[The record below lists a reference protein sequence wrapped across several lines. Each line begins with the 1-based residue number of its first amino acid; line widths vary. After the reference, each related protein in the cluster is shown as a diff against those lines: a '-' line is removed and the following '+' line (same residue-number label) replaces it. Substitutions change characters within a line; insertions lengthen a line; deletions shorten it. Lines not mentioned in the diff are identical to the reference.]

1 MEREYDLESNLIID
15 CGSTTTR
22 AALIDMVAG
31 EFRLVATGETATTVE
46 APWSRISIGV
56 REAIRQIERR
66 TSRILLSGQG
76 QPIVPERED
85 GSGVDGIVATVN
97 AAVPLRVAVAGL
109 IRGLSVESLLKAT
122 DCSYVV
128 VQNVVARDDAMNKGR
143 AGSSLQAMMRDTLQS
158 RPDAI
163 LFGGGVDGGAVS
175 PVTEI
180 ARDVAAILSASEEGG
195 RVHVVFAGN
204 KEARTEIAR
213 VLGECCNLRVVN
225 NVRPTLTDEDL
236 AGAEEEVRGLYRES
250 KMGRVPGFGE
260 LKSWVSAPILTTA
273 EGLELALRYLARL
286 YELDALVVDLGSA
299 TTHVAGVI
307 GGHYGST
314 VSAELGVGYGAGK
327 VLEQAGMGQ
336 LLRWLPFEM
345 DAHEAQNQILNK
357 ALRPMTVPETE
368 EELQLEQ
375 AVARE
380 AISLTLR
387 RARNRWLGGGSGPQ
401 EGLMPPVDLIVGRGG
416 ALSGAASLG
425 QAALILLDAVQP
437 IGVCSLALDQASL
450 LPQLGALAAVQPLA
464 AAQALARDG
473 FLRLGTV
480 IALAGTGREGGV
492 ALKLKID
499 YDDGQSIRVEV
510 PFGALEVVPLATG
523 KRAVVEMR
531 PSSQFD
537 VGLGSKG
544 RGATT
549 EVAGGALGIIVDARG
564 RPLPLPIEENKRR
577 TTIQEWMWE
586 LGI

>member
-1 MEREYDLESNLIID
+1 MEREYDLESILIID

-22 AALIDMVAG
+22 AALIDLVAG

-46 APWSRISIGV
+46 APWSRISIGA
-56 REAIRQIERR
+56 REAIRQVEKR
-66 TSRILLSGQG
+66 TGRILLSGQG
-76 QPIVPERED
+76 QPVVPERED

-97 AAVPLRVAVAGL
+97 AAVPLRVVVVGL

-128 VQNVVARDDAMNKGR
+128 VQNVVARDDAVDKGR
-143 AGSSLQAMMRDTLQS
+143 ATSNLQAMMRDMLQS
-158 RPDAI
+158 SPDAI

-175 PVTEI
+175 AVTET

-213 VLGECCNLRVVN
+213 VLGESCNLRVVN

-236 AGAEEEVRGLYRES
+236 AGVEEEVRGLYRES

-307 GGHYGST
+307 GGQYGST
-314 VSAELGVGYGAGK
+314 MSAELGVGYGAGK

-345 DAHEAQNQILNK
+345 ETHEAENQILNK
-357 ALRPMTVPETE
+357 VLRPMTVPETE

-380 AISLTLR
+380 AISITLR
-387 RARNRWLGGGSGPQ
+387 RARSRWLDGGSGP
-401 EGLMPPVDLIVGRGG
+401 EGGLMPPVDLIVGRGG
-416 ALSGAASLG
+416 ALSGVASLG
-425 QAALILLDAVQP
+425 QAALILLDAIQP
-437 IGVCSLALDQASL
+437 TGVCSLALDQASV
-450 LPQLGALAAVQPLA
+450 LPQLGALATVQPLA

-473 FLRLGTV
+473 FFRLGTV
-480 IALAGTGREGGV
+480 IALTGTGREGGV

-510 PFGALEVVPLATG
+510 PFGALEVLPLATG
-523 KRAVVEMR
+523 KRATVEMR
-531 PSSQFD
+531 PGSQFD

-564 RPLPLPIEENKRR
+564 RPLSLPGEEHKRR

>member
-1 MEREYDLESNLIID
+1 MEREYDLESILVID

-22 AALIDMVAG
+22 AALIDLVG
-31 EFRLVATGETATTVE
+31 DEFRLVATGETATTVE

-56 REAIRQIERR
+56 REAIRQLEKR
-66 TSRILLSGQG
+66 TSRTMLSSQG

-85 GSGVDGIVATVN
+85 GSGVDGVVATVN
-97 AAVPLRVAVAGL
+97 AAIPLRVAVVGL
-109 IRGLSVESLLKAT
+109 IHSLSVDSLLKAT

-128 VQNVVARDDAMNKGR
+128 VQNVVARDDVTDEGNA
-143 AGSSLQAMMRDTLQS
+143 ASSLQAMMRNTLRS

-175 PVTEI
+175 PVTET
-180 ARDVAAILSASEEGG
+180 ARDIAAVLSASEEGG

-213 VLGECCNLRVVN
+213 ILGECCNLRVVN
-225 NVRPTLTDEDL
+225 NVRPTLTEEDL
-236 AGAEEEVRGLYRES
+236 AGAEDEIRDLYRES

-273 EGLELALRYLARL
+273 EGLEVVLRYLARL
-286 YELDALVVDLGSA
+286 HQLDALVVDLGSA
-299 TTHVAGVI
+299 TTHIAAVI
-307 GGHYGST
+307 GGRYGST
-314 VSAELGVGYGAGK
+314 VSADLGVGYGATN
-327 VLEQAGMGQ
+327 VLAQAGMEQ

-345 DAHEAQNQILNK
+345 DPHEAQNQILNK
-357 ALRPMTVPETE
+357 GLRPMTVPETE
-368 EELQLEQ
+368 KGLLLEQ

-387 RARNRWLGGGSGPQ
+387 RAKSRWLGARSGSQ
-401 EGLMPPVDLIVGRGG
+401 QGLMPPVDLIVGRGG
-416 ALSGAASLG
+416 ALSGAPTLG

-437 IGVCSLALDQASL
+437 TGVCSLAIDEASL
-450 LPQLGALAAVQPLA
+450 LPQLGALAALEPLA

-473 FLRLGTV
+473 FCRLGTV
-480 IALAGTGREGGV
+480 IALAGTGKVGTV

-499 YDDGQSIRVEV
+499 YDDRQTLRVEV
-510 PFGALEVVPLATG
+510 PFGSLEVLPLMTG

-549 EVAGGALGIIVDARG
+549 EVAGGTLGIIVDARG
-564 RPLPLPIEENKRR
+564 RPLSLPTEEDKRR

>member
-1 MEREYDLESNLIID
+1 MEREYDLESILIID

-22 AALIDMVAG
+22 AALVDLVAG
-31 EFRLVATGETATTVE
+31 EFRLLAAGETATTVE

-56 REAIRQIERR
+56 REAIRQIEQR
-66 TSRILLSGQG
+66 TNRVLLSGQG

-97 AAVPLRVAVAGL
+97 AAVPLRVAVVGL
-109 IRGLSVESLLKAT
+109 IRDLSVESLLKVT
-122 DCSYVV
+122 DCSYVA
-128 VQNVVARDDAMNKGR
+128 VQNVVARDDAADKGR
-143 AGSSLQAMMRDTLQS
+143 AESSLQAMMRDTLRS
-158 RPDAI
+158 RPDAV
-163 LFGGGVDGGAVS
+163 LFGGGVDGGAVA
-175 PVTEI
+175 PVTEM
-180 ARDVAAILSASEEGG
+180 ARDIAAILSASEEGG
-195 RVHVVFAGN
+195 RVHVIFAGN
-204 KEARTEIAR
+204 KEARTEVAG

-225 NVRPTLTDEDL
+225 NVRPTLSDEDL
-236 AGAEEEVRGLYRES
+236 ASAEEEVRGLYRDS

-273 EGLELALRYLARL
+273 GGLELALRYLARL
-286 YELDALVVDLGSA
+286 YDLNALVVDLGSA

-307 GGHYGST
+307 DGHYGST

-327 VLEQAGMGQ
+327 VLEQAGMAQ
-336 LLRWLPFEM
+336 LLRWLPSEL
-345 DAHEAQNQILNK
+345 DAHEAENQILNK
-357 ALRPMTVPETE
+357 VLRPMTVPQTE
-368 EELQLEQ
+368 QEFQLEH

-387 RARNRWLGGGSGPQ
+387 RARKRWLGKGSSAQDGV
-401 EGLMPPVDLIVGRGG
+401 MPPVDLIVGRGG
-416 ALSGAASLG
+416 ALSGVANLG
-425 QAALILLDAVQP
+425 QAVLILLDALQP
-437 IGVCSLALDQASL
+437 TGVCSLALDHASL
-450 LPQLGALAAVQPLA
+450 LPQLGALATVQPLA
-464 AAQALARDG
+464 AAQALGRDG

-480 IALAGTGREGGV
+480 IALAGTGREGSV
-492 ALKLKID
+492 ALKVKID

-510 PFGALEVVPLATG
+510 PFGALEVLPLATG

-537 VGLGSKG
+537 VGLESKG

-564 RPLPLPIEENKRR
+564 RPLSLPTDENKRR